1 MQNIIID
8 GFITNLTRYDFVDE
22 KGKEVKG
29 CRVEYIVQKEETE
42 NSKGFLS
49 MKHSC
54 YYDNY
59 DSLKKFVG
67 KQVELELKPLF
78 PKDGYKLV
86 SVENYELS

>member
-8 GFITNLTRYDFVDE
+8 GFITNLTRYDFEDE

-29 CRVEYIVQKEETE
+29 CKIECIIQKEETE

-49 MKHSC
+49 MKHTC
-54 YYDNY
+54 AYQDYHF
-59 DSLKKFVG
+59 LKDFVG

-86 SVENYELS
+86 SVEKYELS